1 MRGSLRFGCG
11 ADPGIRQGPES
22 AFWESDGRD
31 IDSGCG
37 I

>member
-1 MRGSLRFGCG
+1 MRGSL
-11 ADPGIRQGPES
+11 AAEQLPES